1 MLRWIVSLTTLVA
14 VSSVF
19 AQGTFLNSET
29 SSKKSSFCDTTP
41 PKCDPAPY
49 KCDTTPPNCNPKP
62 PTTQCVP
69 EPTSIAALAVGGFG
83 LIVRR
88 KKKNNA

>member
-19 AQGTFLNSET
+19 AQGTFLNSDT

-41 PKCDPAPY
+41 PKSDPAPY

-62 PTTQCVP
+62 PTQCVP
-69 EPTSIAALAVGGFG
+69 EPTSVAALAVGGLG
-83 LIVRR
+83 LLVRR